1 MNSVKNQ
8 ILFEQAAAQLMPA
21 WIQNHQINALDAQH
35 RPVGRAQGYASQ
47 AALFA
52 AIKDNSYGWKIAATS
67 TAGQQHIG
75 VSGPLAGRLLD
86 ARRLAPGAA
95 VSLQGNVMRVMEAEF
110 AFHLGQDVRALA
122 TTLSQDEVMQCV
134 DGLHL
139 AIEIP
144 NSRYTDFEH
153 VGEASLIADFAC
165 AGHVVIGAVVQTP
178 WRDKDLSQHQVQV
191 HRHGLV
197 VAQGQGANVLGDPR
211 LALTWLANEL
221 ISHGM
226 HLKKGDT
233 VITGTCVVP
242 VPVTEGDQM
251 VADFGDLGQVAVQ
264 FQD

>member
-1 MNSVKNQ
+1 MKDQV
-8 ILFEQAAAQLMPA
+8 LFQQAAQQLLSA
-21 WIQNHQINALDAQH
+21 WQQNQQISALDVSH
-35 RPVGRAQGYASQ
+35 RPLDRAQGYACQ
-47 AALFA
+47 AALFEA
-52 AIKDNSYGWKIAATS
+52 TKDSTYGWKIAATS
-67 TAGQQHIG
+67 VAGQKHIG
-75 VSGPLAGRLLD
+75 VSGPLAGRLLN
-86 ARRLAPGAA
+86 ARCLKPGSV
-95 VSLQGNVMRVMEAEF
+95 VSLKGNVMRVMEAEF
-110 AFHLGQDVRALA
+110 AFHLGQDVQASSP
-122 TTLSQDEVMQCV
+122 TLSQDDVMACV
-134 DGLHL
+134 GELHL

-165 AGHVVIGAVVQTP
+165 AGHVVLGAAVQTP
-178 WRDKDLSQHQVQV
+178 WRHKDLSLHAVQV
-191 HRHGLV
+191 SRHGTV

-242 VPVTEGDQM
+242 VPVSEGDQM
-251 VADFGDLGQVAVQ
+251 VADFGDLGQLAVQ

>member
-1 MNSVKNQ
+1 MKDQV
-8 ILFEQAAAQLMPA
+8 LFQQAAQQLLSA
-21 WIQNHQINALDAQH
+21 WQQSRQIGALDASH
-35 RPVGRAQGYASQ
+35 RPLDRAQGYQCQ
-47 AALFA
+47 AALFEA
-52 AIKDNSYGWKIAATS
+52 TKDSTYGWKIAATS
-67 TAGQQHIG
+67 VAGQKHIG

-86 ARRLAPGAA
+86 SRRLSPGAS
-95 VSLQGNVMRVMEAEF
+95 VSLMGNVMRVMEAEF
-110 AFHLGQDVRALA
+110 AFHLGQNVRASSP
-122 TTLSQDEVMQCV
+122 TLSQDDVMACV
-134 DGLHL
+134 DELHL

-165 AGHVVIGAVVQTP
+165 AGHVVLGAAVQTP
-178 WRDKDLSQHQVQV
+178 WRDKDLSLHAVQV
-191 HRHGLV
+191 SRHGTV

-242 VPVTEGDQM
+242 VPVSEGDQM
-251 VADFGDLGQVAVQ
+251 VADFGDLGQLAVQ